1 MVLSGTAESK
11 TDETLACEARSGSR
25 RSFEELAVRYRR
37 RLLAYFQPRLG
48 SEQEAEDLVQ
58 ETLLK
63 LYRNIGSYDPAYHFS
78 TWLYTS
84 AGRLAISQYRKRTV
98 AAAGLKSIAAEEPAA
113 SREDAVEDASSSRS
127 RSRLWALAGGLH
139 PSQFRALWL
148 RYAEEMS
155 VDDIARSM
163 GKTRLAVRLLL
174 HRARVGLMKREGE
187 KRCSVR

>member
-1 MVLSGTAESK
+1 MALSGAADYK
-11 TDETLACEARSGSR
+11 TDETLACEARAGSR
-25 RSFEELAVRYRR
+25 RSFEELSLRYRR
-37 RLLAYFQPRLG
+37 RLFAYFRPRLG

-98 AAAGLKSIAAEEPAA
+98 AAAGLQSFAAEEPAA
-113 SREDAVEDASSSRS
+113 SIEDAVGDASSSCS
-127 RSRLWALAGGLH
+127 RSRLWALAGGL
-139 PSQFRALWL
+139 PPGQFRALWL
-148 RYAEEMS
+148 RYAEEMT

-163 GKTRLAVRLLL
+163 GKSRLAVRLLL
-174 HRARVGLMKREGE
+174 HRARIGLMKREGG